1 MVEGVSFAN
10 LHVANAGIDRQATE
24 NTIVT
29 FTGTVTDPNPANG
42 ANFTRAWSVLNAAG
56 ATVAT
61 GSGVSFDFRP
71 QDEGVFRVLFT
82 VTDLDDASRVYQDIV
97 YLIVT
102 NVAPSFA
109 AATNATVA
117 EGSTFT
123 RSVSFTDP
131 GADLWIATIDYGDGS
146 ALVSLNGLNPSTP
159 LPLAHLYPV
168 DGIYTVTITMND
180 GDGGIGTQSF
190 VLTVTNV
197 APTVSGGADRTI
209 GEGTPVTLVAVITDP
224 GANDPLTIRWT
235 VVASNGQV
243 IAQGIGD
250 SFTFTPLDN
259 GTYTLTVTAT
269 DEDAAVGTDQVVIAV
284 TNVRPTLTLTGPSTI
299 DEGTL
304 YRLVLGP
311 SSDSGT
317 DSVTQYRI
325 SWGDGSPVE
334 VFTVP
339 GEVAHL
345 FVNQG
350 SPTINV
356 TLVDE
361 DGTHVDV
368 ASKTLT
374 VRNVAAVLTG
384 ITTNVITVFEN
395 GLVTLTGTLSDPGA
409 QDVHT
414 VKILWGDGTTEQ
426 NVTLVAGAREFTAS
440 HQYPDDKPTG
450 TAADVY
456 SITARISDG
465 TVDSDTRSVNVTV
478 ANVAPAFGSLTL
490 SSVTLTE
497 GTSLAING
505 SVTDPGGLD
514 VHSVSV
520 DWGDGSPVQNLSL
533 SPGKIFAGNHV
544 YAIPGR
550 YNVATTASDDDGGMV
565 ISVRVVT
572 VEDLPPVIAPLNSG
586 SVAAGA
592 VFTKAGSFTDLTG
605 PEDSWT
611 ATAAYDNGPLLP
623 LPLATNKTFNLQHV
637 FANAG
642 THSVT
647 VVITD
652 NFGRSDTKTFA
663 VEVAN
668 VSPAPVVLVTQL
680 NGGTPQRSR
689 FVGLTVQF
697 SQNVGASLSVADI
710 RLRNLTTSA
719 DVPASSLVLSFN
731 SGTNTLTIG
740 AANGVVLAVGN
751 YQFTLLARGV
761 TNGSA
766 QVLTTDVALNFFV
779 LPGDANGDR
788 VVNDRDLLQVWQSS
802 LSALGQQNLNNDLTG
817 DGRVTTV
824 DVSLVRS
831 NYLAKLPSE
840 RVEILAA
847 AVNTGDEQRSRLV
860 DLTFV
865 FNENVGASVTLADVG
880 LRNLTTFTDVT
891 SGSLTLRYDYTANTL
906 TIGLASGV
914 LLPDGDYRMTLR
926 AAGIMDGGGR
936 ALDAGVE
943 LNFHILTGDT
953 NGDRILNEPDLFLV
967 WRNLL
972 QPPANRDLQFDL
984 NNDRA
989 VSVADVDVIRAS
1001 YQNGLNDSV
1010 PPGVAAAGAGEVH
1023 GDNGVATNVIVP
1035 TADFNDATAALGSAS
1050 GEAGSQIAVLVPSP
1064 LPLAKVAAQK
1074 PAQFHPVQI
1083 GAGPGF
1089 ALSHASMVVNLGGRF
1104 ASLHSQWSDSGQSKS
1119 RRDCFNLFN
1128 RNSDDLHWKTHVS
1141 VRVTLLSPHALDGA
1155 LAILDLSKEGSLSTG
1170 EEFELPSNSPA

>member
-1 MVEGVSFAN
+1 
-10 LHVANAGIDRQATE
+10 
-24 NTIVT
+24 
-29 FTGTVTDPNPANG
+29 
-42 ANFTRAWSVLNAAG
+42 
-56 ATVAT
+56 
-61 GSGVSFDFRP
+61 
-71 QDEGVFRVLFT
+71 
-82 VTDLDDASRVYQDIV
+82 
-97 YLIVT
+97 
-102 NVAPSFA
+102 
-109 AATNATVA
+109 
-117 EGSTFT
+117 
-123 RSVSFTDP
+123 
-131 GADLWIATIDYGDGS
+131 
-146 ALVSLNGLNPSTP
+146 
-159 LPLAHLYPV
+159 
-168 DGIYTVTITMND
+168 
-180 GDGGIGTQSF
+180 
-190 VLTVTNV
+190 
-197 APTVSGGADRTI
+197 
-209 GEGTPVTLVAVITDP
+209 
-224 GANDPLTIRWT
+224 
-235 VVASNGQV
+235 
-243 IAQGIGD
+243 
-250 SFTFTPLDN
+250 
-259 GTYTLTVTAT
+259 
-269 DEDAAVGTDQVVIAV
+269 
-284 TNVRPTLTLTGPSTI
+284 
-299 DEGTL
+299 
-304 YRLVLGP
+304 
-311 SSDSGT
+311 
-317 DSVTQYRI
+317 
-325 SWGDGSPVE
+325 
-334 VFTVP
+334 
-339 GEVAHL
+339 
-345 FVNQG
+345 VNQG
-350 SPTINV
+350 SPAINV

-368 ASKTLT
+368 VSKTLT

-384 ITTNVITVFEN
+384 ITTNVTTVFEN

-409 QDVHT
+409 RDVHT
-414 VKILWGDGTTEQ
+414 VKILWGDGTAEQ

-456 SITARISDG
+456 SITARINDG

-478 ANVAPAFGSLTL
+478 ANVAPTFGSLTL
-490 SSVTLTE
+490 SGVTLTE

-505 SVTDPGGLD
+505 NVTDPGGLD

-520 DWGDGSPVQNLSL
+520 DWGDGSPVQKLSL
-533 SPGKIFAGNHV
+533 SPAKIFAGSHV

-565 ISVRVVT
+565 VSVRVVT

-719 DVPASSLVLSFN
+719 DVPASSLILSFN

-740 AANGVVLAVGN
+740 PANGVVLPVGN

-766 QVLTTDVALNFFV
+766 QVLATDVALNFFV

-840 RVEILAA
+840 SVKILAA

-865 FNENVGASVTLADVG
+865 FSENVGASVTLADVG

-914 LLPDGDYRMTLR
+914 VLPDGDYRMTLR
-926 AAGIMDGGGR
+926 AAGITDGGGR

-943 LNFHILTGDT
+943 LNFHILTGD
-953 NGDRILNEPDLFLV
+953 NPALF
-967 WRNLL
+967 
-972 QPPANRDLQFDL
+972 
-984 NNDRA
+984 
-989 VSVADVDVIRAS
+989 VADVDVIRAS
-1001 YQNGLNDSV
+1001 SQNGLNDSV
-1010 PPGVAAAGAGEVH
+1010 PPGIAAAGAGEVH
-1023 GDNGVATNVIVP
+1023 GDNGVATIVIVP
-1035 TADFNDATAALGSAS
+1035 TADFNDAAAALGSAS
-1050 GEAGSQIAVLVPSP
+1050 GEAGSQIAVPVPSP
-1064 LPLAKVAAQK
+1064 LPLAEVAAQK

-1089 ALSHASMVVNLGGRF
+1089 ALSHASMGVNLGGGF
-1104 ASLHSQWSDSGQSKS
+1104 ALLHSQWSDSGQSKS

-1155 LAILDLSKEGSLSTG
+1155 LAILNLSKAGSLSTA
-1170 EEFELPSNSPA
+1170 EEFESPSNSPA